1 MYQKADFQIKA
12 ASARI
17 DFPIIHVEIEALKSM
32 WEQKLVVEDFTECL
46 NWILKIGSIS
56 LPGRQV
62 LGMEKEELGEKV
74 PIIFMVI

>member
-1 MYQKADFQIKA
+1 
-12 ASARI
+12 
-17 DFPIIHVEIEALKSM
+17 M

-46 NWILKIGSIS
+46 NWILKIDSIS